1 MFSSRFG
8 VGLRQSRSSPLA
20 QTHARLRPRGKREDL
35 PRASRIGDDM
45 ADIAAAILTG
55 DLRRRTATRAMLAID
70 RWKLL
75 SRNRRDLRSHLESR
89 LRSHEMSLFLEVGRE
104 PRR

>member
-20 QTHARLRPRGKREDL
+20 QTHARLRPRGKPEDL

-45 ADIAAAILTG
+45 ADVAAAILTG
-55 DLRRRTATRAMLAID
+55 DLRRRTATRGDLPLDHPARRAGELGDALVRTERNELIED
-70 RWKLL
+70 R
-75 SRNRRDLRSHLESR
+75 
-89 LRSHEMSLFLEVGRE
+89 
-104 PRR
+104 